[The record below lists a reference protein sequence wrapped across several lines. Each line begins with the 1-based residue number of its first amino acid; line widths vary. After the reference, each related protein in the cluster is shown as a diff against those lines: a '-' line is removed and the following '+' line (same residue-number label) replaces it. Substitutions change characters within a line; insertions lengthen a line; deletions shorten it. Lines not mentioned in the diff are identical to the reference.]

1 MRPLD
6 CLSFGSAGFDLLV
19 EVAGLPASDTRIPAS
34 GYAAGGGGP
43 AATASTALARLGAR
57 AGLVTAV
64 GDDRIGDLIL
74 AELADDGIDLSGA
87 QRLPGVP
94 STVASVM
101 IEPSGARAMA
111 VYGGCIN
118 AIRLHEIELDRIDSA
133 RAVLTDGNN
142 PALVR
147 HVAPAARAR
156 GVPVLLDGGNI
167 DGRVLPELLRDVDIY
182 IPDIASARRQLPGVT
197 DPLELAQAFAAMG
210 PETVCITLGEA
221 GSLALRGDEIVS
233 VGPLRDIAVRD
244 TTGAGDNFHG
254 AFQFGLL
261 ESWPLHRILAFSNA
275 FAALTTRSVGGRSAI
290 PTRDEAERHARSL
303 SATERTT

>member
-111 VYGGCIN
+111 VYGGCI
-118 AIRLHEIELDRIDSA
+118 
-133 RAVLTDGNN
+133 
-142 PALVR
+142 
-147 HVAPAARAR
+147 
-156 GVPVLLDGGNI
+156 
-167 DGRVLPELLRDVDIY
+167 
-182 IPDIASARRQLPGVT
+182 
-197 DPLELAQAFAAMG
+197 
-210 PETVCITLGEA
+210 
-221 GSLALRGDEIVS
+221 
-233 VGPLRDIAVRD
+233 
-244 TTGAGDNFHG
+244 
-254 AFQFGLL
+254 
-261 ESWPLHRILAFSNA
+261 
-275 FAALTTRSVGGRSAI
+275 
-290 PTRDEAERHARSL
+290 
-303 SATERTT
+303 